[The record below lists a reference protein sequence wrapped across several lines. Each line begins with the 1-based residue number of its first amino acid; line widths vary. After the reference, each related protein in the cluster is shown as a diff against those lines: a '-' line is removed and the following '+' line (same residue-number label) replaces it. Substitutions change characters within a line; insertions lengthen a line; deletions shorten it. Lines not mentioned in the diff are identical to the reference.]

1 MTAQAK
7 RENVGSPDRAE
18 FHVIIPARLA
28 STRLPGKMLADVEGR
43 PLILHTLQR
52 ARSSAARSIH
62 VATDDEQIAAAV
74 SRAGGDAVLTAPEH
88 SSGTDRLV
96 EAVTTLNFD
105 DDAIIVNLQGDEPRM
120 PTPCIEQVARL
131 LQHQPSAQIA
141 TLWARI
147 DCEKE
152 WRDPNVVKLLSDHS
166 GRALYFSRAAM
177 PFARSGPWPAGAAR
191 RHVGLYAYRVG
202 ALKAWP
208 VLAASPLE
216 LLESLEQLRA
226 LQAGWWIATEEA
238 IESIPAG
245 IDTLDDLE
253 QFRQALSSR
262 GL

>member
-43 PLILHTLQR
+43 PLILHTLHR

-152 WRDPNVVKLLSDHS
+152 LARSKRRQAAFRPQRSSAVLFPSGHAVCPIGPLAGGCGSTTRRTLRLS
-166 GRALYFSRAAM
+166 GRRAKGLA
-177 PFARSGPWPAGAAR
+177 GPR
-191 RHVGLYAYRVG
+191 RQSA
-202 ALKAWP
+202 
-208 VLAASPLE
+208 
-216 LLESLEQLRA
+216 
-226 LQAGWWIATEEA
+226 
-238 IESIPAG
+238 
-245 IDTLDDLE
+245 
-253 QFRQALSSR
+253 
-262 GL
+262 